1 MSEAILSPNA
11 CDPPFWEHPRILF
24 DSFTLYYES
33 RCSHSVWN
41 FVARI
46 VLLSLFIG
54 MVGSLVAGLAFIPV
68 ATLFGTLTALALV
81 MITPVPSGTSAA
93 YEEVPI
99 RKLVDPSGYLSSAGH
114 RPQAPEG
121 ASPSP
126 SPSAYLAPMKERFE
140 AGTYATS
147 PSPSPSIPVKEA
159 FVNGG
164 GVKGAIQPVE
174 DPVGR
179 DEIDAAP
186 YSGPALPDHTPPTSR
201 NPFMNILL
209 DEYKYH
215 PDRPPAAPVS
225 HPDVEQVMD
234 DYFRIQWHSDPTDVY
249 GKKQSQ
255 RQFITQPSTSIPNDQ
270 GAFADWLYRIPG
282 KTCKEGGRR
291 ACLTQTENGHIPW
304 MSQM

>member
-1 MSEAILSPNA
+1 MAEAILSPNA

-24 DSFTLYYES
+24 DPFQLYYES

-54 MVGSLVAGLAFIPV
+54 LVGSVVAGLAFIPV
-68 ATLFGTLTALALV
+68 AMIFGGLTALAQV
-81 MITPVPSGTSAA
+81 MVTPVPSGSSAA

-99 RKLVDPSGYLSSAGH
+99 RKLVDPSGSLSGSN
-114 RPQAPEG
+114 PQQATG
-121 ASPSP
+121 A
-126 SPSAYLAPMKERFE
+126 SAYLAPMKERFE
-140 AGTYATS
+140 AS
-147 PSPSPSIPVKEA
+147 KEA

-164 GVKGAIQPVE
+164 SVRGTIQPVE
-174 DPVGR
+174 DPMGR
-179 DEIDAAP
+179 EEVDAAP
-186 YSGPALPDHTPPTSR
+186 YSGPALPEHTPPTSR

-215 PDRPPAAPVS
+215 PNRPPAAPVA

-234 DYFRIQWHSDPTDVY
+234 DYFRIQWHSDPTDVF
-249 GKKQSQ
+249 GKKQGQ

-270 GAFADWLYRIPG
+270 GAFADWLYKIPG

-291 ACLTQTENGHIPW
+291 ACLSQTENGHIPW
-304 MSQM
+304 MSQF